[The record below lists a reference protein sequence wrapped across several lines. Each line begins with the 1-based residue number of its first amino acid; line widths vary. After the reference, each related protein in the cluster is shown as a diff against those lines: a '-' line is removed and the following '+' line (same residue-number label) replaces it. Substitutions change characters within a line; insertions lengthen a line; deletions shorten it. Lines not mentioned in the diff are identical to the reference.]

1 MFADGRLARD
11 CASERACVRRFGVNG
26 RRVQRRLQELQAAEV
41 LSDMRN
47 APGRLHPLSGNRA
60 GEYAVSILEPFRLIL
75 EPADDPIPRTD
86 DGTVNTDAV
95 RSVRILEVTN
105 YHDR

>member
-1 MFADGRLARD
+1 
-11 CASERACVRRFGVNG
+11 
-26 RRVQRRLQELQAAEV
+26 
-41 LSDMRN
+41 MRN
-47 APGRLHPLSGNRA
+47 APGRLHPLSGNRV
-60 GEYAVSILEPFRLIL
+60 GQYAVSVLEPFRLIL

-86 DGTVNTDAV
+86 DGAVDTDAV

>member
-1 MFADGRLARD
+1 
-11 CASERACVRRFGVNG
+11 
-26 RRVQRRLQELQAAEV
+26 
-41 LSDMRN
+41 MRN
-47 APGRLHPLSGNRA
+47 APGRLHPLSGSRV
-60 GEYAVSILEPFRLIL
+60 GQYAVSVLEPFRLIL

-86 DGTVNTDAV
+86 DGAVDTDAV